1 MAGGPTYYM
10 TMTASS
16 SSMAKTGLS
25 PSSPRVSEDGQ
36 TTDAGEQIYTVGDYL
51 ADRLAEAGVDHVFGV
66 PGDYTLALLDHIV
79 DHAELSWTGCT
90 NELNA
95 AYAADGYARLRGI
108 GALITTFGVG
118 ELSAINALAGS
129 FAEHVPVVHIVGS
142 PATGTQ
148 AAQRVVHHSLGDG
161 VFSHFID
168 MHEPITCC
176 RAALS
181 ADNAGAE
188 IDRVLATVLSKRL
201 PGYILL
207 PADVATSS
215 MAPPTRPLVVPRS
228 ASDPDSLAGF
238 TSAAR
243 QLIGTATEV
252 GDVRVLAGL
261 LAHRLGAVRQVR
273 ELLDAGPLFHAT
285 SLWGKSLVDESAPTF
300 AGVYAGAASSVTVRH
315 VVEDAPVLVLA
326 GVQFTDLNS
335 GFFTQ
340 QIKRTRTIEI
350 GPNAASVGVAVFS
363 PVTLG
368 DALEATTKIVKELAG
383 RSPSQPMAAFVD
395 STEPAPAAG
404 TGAALSQSA
413 LWDRIAGFFRPG
425 DVVLADQG
433 CSFYGAATRR
443 LPRDVVFIGQPL
455 WASIGY
461 TLPALLGA
469 CLADQGRRGVLLI
482 GDGAGQMT
490 VQEISTLFKE
500 GLSPVI
506 FVVDNGGYTVERAIH
521 GPNRSYNDIAKWDW
535 TAAPSLFA
543 PGHPCRT
550 ARVLTDKDLEHVLA
564 EVNES
569 PGVPWVVEVVVPP
582 LDVPPLLAD
591 LARAAGRANAR
602 PTAS

>member
-1 MAGGPTYYM
+1 
-10 TMTASS
+10 MTAAP
-16 SSMAKTGLS
+16 SSMAKPGLS
-25 PSSPRVSEDGQ
+25 PLSPRVSGDGQ
-36 TTDAGEQIYTVGDYL
+36 TTDAGQENYTVGDYL
-51 ADRLAEAGVDHVFGV
+51 ADRLVEAGVDHVFGV

-79 DHAELSWTGCT
+79 DHAGLSWTGCT

-95 AYAADGYARLRGI
+95 GYAADGYARLRGI

-181 ADNAGAE
+181 ADNAGTE
-188 IDRVLATVLSKRL
+188 IDRVLATVLSQRL

-215 MAPPTRPLVVPRS
+215 MVPPTRPLVVPRS

-300 AGVYAGAASSVTVRH
+300 AGVYAGAASSETVRH

-350 GPNAASVGVAVFS
+350 GPNTASVGVAVFS
-363 PVTLG
+363 PVTLA
-368 DALEATTKIVKELAG
+368 DALEATTRIVKELAG
-383 RSPSQPMAAFVD
+383 KSRSGRLLRS
-395 STEPAPAAG
+395 STARNRCPQREPVPRPEPERLVGPHCRFLPPRRRRAGRPGVLFLWSRHAPLAQGRRFHRPAPVG
-404 TGAALSQSA
+404 V
-413 LWDRIAGFFRPG
+413 DRLHIARAP
-425 DVVLADQG
+425 
-433 CSFYGAATRR
+433 RR
-443 LPRDVVFIGQPL
+443 LPGRPRAPRG
-455 WASIGY
+455 
-461 TLPALLGA
+461 
-469 CLADQGRRGVLLI
+469 LAYRGRRRPNDGPGDLDPFQGRPLPYHFPGRQWRLYG
-482 GDGAGQMT
+482 
-490 VQEISTLFKE
+490 
-500 GLSPVI
+500 
-506 FVVDNGGYTVERAIH
+506 RA
-521 GPNRSYNDIAKWDW
+521 
-535 TAAPSLFA
+535 
-543 PGHPCRT
+543 GHPW
-550 ARVLTDKDLEHVLA
+550 A
-564 EVNES
+564 
-569 PGVPWVVEVVVPP
+569 
-582 LDVPPLLAD
+582 
-591 LARAAGRANAR
+591 
-602 PTAS
+602 